1 MPSTSPRS
9 LRSCGDGESHQSE
22 SKTLREVR
30 IGYMSF
36 RLFLAA
42 LFFSSLHAAPVLILH
57 HGKVMTVDATFRIA
71 EAVAVDEGGR
81 IVFVGSN
88 EETLALKD
96 GTTQVMDLGGKT
108 LLPGLMDSHVHPG
121 AAMTEFDHE
130 IPTMETIADVLAYIA
145 ERVKGS
151 KPGELILVR
160 QVFITRLEEKRYP
173 TRAELDR
180 AAPENPV
187 VFSTGPDSMLNSLA
201 LKLGGY
207 DRHFKVPNSS
217 AGKMEVD
224 AEGEPTGL
232 LRSLPHNVKA
242 KSSAKSPTA
251 DDNYRRT
258 VELFHAYNEVG
269 LTTVADR
276 DSSLKQVE
284 MYERMLA
291 RDDLSVRMRVSPG
304 IATMSLWPACAKA
317 IEEVIRHPRTNP
329 DAMLQIIGTKIYLD
343 GGMLTGSSWMLDP
356 WGVSEAYGISDPTYR
371 GVQKVPADRLK
382 QLVEKVTAAGLQ
394 FTAHSVGDAAVKLLI
409 DTYEDVNQRYSVRN
423 ARSSVTHCNFM
434 TPESIAKAA
443 KLGVCI
449 DLQPIWLHMDGR
461 TLTQHFGEERMAR
474 FQPLR
479 ACFDQK
485 VIVGGGSDHM
495 QKIGSLR
502 SINPYNPW
510 LGMWTAI
517 TRKAR
522 KLDNP
527 VHPENALTR
536 EEALRLYTTNNA
548 YLLKN
553 EQHTGSI
560 EKGKLADLILTDR
573 DPMSCALDDL
583 PATSVLKTWLG
594 GKVVFER
601 K

>member
-1 MPSTSPRS
+1 
-9 LRSCGDGESHQSE
+9 
-22 SKTLREVR
+22 
-30 IGYMSF
+30 
-36 RLFLAA
+36 
-42 LFFSSLHAAPVLILH
+42 
-57 HGKVMTVDATFRIA
+57 MTVDATFRIA

-96 GTTQVMDLGGKT
+96 GTTQLMDLGGKT

-145 ERVKGS
+145 GRVKVS

-173 TRAELDR
+173 TRAELDHT
-180 AAPENPV
+180 APENPV

-207 DRHFKVPNSS
+207 DRHFKVPDGS

-224 AEGEPTGL
+224 AQGEPTGL

-291 RDDLSVRMRVSPG
+291 KGDLNVRMRVSPG

-317 IEEVIRHPRTNP
+317 IEEVIMHPRTNP

-356 WGVSEAYGISDPTYR
+356 WGVSEAYGISDPSYR
-371 GVQKVPADRLK
+371 GVQKLPADRLK

-394 FTAHSVGDAAVKLLI
+394 FTAHSVGDAAVKLLV
-409 DTYEDVNQRYSVRN
+409 DTYEDVNQRHSVRD

-434 TPESIAKAA
+434 APESIAKAA

-583 PATSVLKTWLG
+583 PGTSVLKTWLG
-594 GKVVFER
+594 GKVVFE
-601 K
+601 KK